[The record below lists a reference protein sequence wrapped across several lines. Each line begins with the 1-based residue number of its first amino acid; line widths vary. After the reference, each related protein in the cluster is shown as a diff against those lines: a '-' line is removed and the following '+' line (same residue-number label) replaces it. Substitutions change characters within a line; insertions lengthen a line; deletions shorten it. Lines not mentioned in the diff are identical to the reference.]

1 MIKRYIK
8 DLAVMLILLMALSS
22 GSVAQDTPEVRFR
35 TGSELY
41 SQGRYSEALDEWLS
55 VYNTGIKSSSLDYNI
70 ANTYFKLNNIPGAI
84 LFYERALLL
93 DPLDEDSRY
102 NLQVARTMVVDKF
115 TEVPELFFITWFNFL
130 SLLLSSNLWAAIS
143 IGCFIS
149 FLLLL
154 SLYIYSARYRNKVM
168 GFWFGLLMLLIS
180 TMSLTLSV
188 RNKNLVTDNKEAI
201 IFSPVINGK
210 SSPDESGTDLFV
222 IHEGTKV
229 TIEDAVGEWFEIR
242 LADGNKGWVPA
253 DCLDKL

>member
-1 MIKRYIK
+1 
-8 DLAVMLILLMALSS
+8 MLITVFPS
-22 GSVAQDTPEVRFR
+22 GSAAQETPGTRF
-35 TGSELY
+35 TDGSELY
-41 SQGRYSEALDEWLS
+41 SQGRYSEALDIWLS
-55 VYNTGIKSSSLDYNI
+55 MYNTGIQSSDLDYNI
-70 ANTYFKLNNIPGAI
+70 ANAYFKLDNIPGAI

-102 NLQVARTMVVDKF
+102 NLRIARTMVVDKF
-115 TEVPELFFITWFNFL
+115 VELPELFFITWFNFL
-130 SLLLSSNLWAAIS
+130 SLVLSSNHWAVIS
-143 IGCFIS
+143 IACFVA
-149 FLLLL
+149 FLMLI

-168 GFWFGLLMLLIS
+168 GFWFGILMLLIS
-180 TMSLTLSV
+180 TVALTLSV

-253 DCLDKL
+253 DCLNKL